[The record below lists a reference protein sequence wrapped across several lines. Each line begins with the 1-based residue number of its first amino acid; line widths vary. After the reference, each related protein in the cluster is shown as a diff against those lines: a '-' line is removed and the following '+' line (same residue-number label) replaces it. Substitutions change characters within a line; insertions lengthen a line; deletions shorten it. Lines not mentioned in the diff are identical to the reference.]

1 MKKKSLIFI
10 LIACLGW
17 SLTSCQDMLTP
28 SSERHRYEIAQ
39 DTLYS
44 YWGILRSLQNV
55 AERYVVL
62 GEFRG
67 DLVDRTSYLSDSIR
81 TILDFDMQAATDGSN
96 RFLRAVD
103 YYHVVN
109 SCNAYLASYDSLRTV
124 GTLEPYMKK
133 EAAQVSAIRAWTYL
147 QMVLA
152 YGKVPFYTK
161 PLLTTDEIASYKSH
175 SQTATID
182 NLADLL
188 VEDLEQAARVEAQY
202 GFPQYD
208 TYDNGVYDVHSSKLM
223 FPVKIVLG
231 DLFLAKGD
239 KASCA
244 RAAQYYYDYLSGNQG
259 LSIIPAG
266 GAVPEG
272 YDYYGFR
279 PEGVTTTLYL
289 PNVSSLY
296 HTPWTETS
304 RTSRVREGIT
314 AIASSANKLW
324 GNVLRGVNEIY
335 GYTSEIQMNTEGND
349 TSATSNAYIIL
360 TPRYDHKQIVASQA
374 YLDLCDAQDYEFYI
388 GAGDDQTQWVLTTD
402 PNVGDARRYWLS
414 EVYQTYSDGTSAP
427 ERFITKQNPY
437 GDFTA
442 VFPMIY
448 RKSHVWL
455 RFAEAICNAGYPG
468 YAFAILKDGLCNVTD
483 WLPEANAQDFE
494 GVYRY
499 SYVTQTGE
507 TVTSDESRQALAEQL
522 IADVQFVDDAA
533 RQDSLTKLLA
543 KIDSSVV
550 SLRNTPN
557 PLSTKMIN
565 YIALDEIENRP
576 SYLNFNFTSF
586 QGDKSIN
593 RVVVRASMESTRSSF
608 ISDDSQEMKDFTNGI
623 HSRGC
628 GYVRFSDREK
638 SAFNYVAMVSKKA
651 KENYGKTLTKEDIY
665 DPANKELVQKC
676 VEDLIVDEGALEL
689 AFEGNRFFDLMRV
702 AHRRGDPAY
711 LADKIA
717 QRNPALRSRLMN
729 ESNWYFPLPNN

>member
-44 YWGILRSLQNV
+44 YWGILRSMQNI

-81 TILDFDMQAATDGSN
+81 AILDYDMQAATDGSN

-103 YYHVVN
+103 FYHIVN

-124 GTLEPYMKK
+124 GTLVPYMKK

-147 QMVLA
+147 QLVLT
-152 YGKVPFYTK
+152 YGEVPFYTK
-161 PLLTTDEIASYKSH
+161 PLLTTDEIKSYMNNR
-175 SQTATID
+175 QMVTID

-188 VEDLEQAARVEAQY
+188 VADLEQAAQVEAQY

-208 TYDNGVYDVHSSKLM
+208 TYQNGAYGVHSSKLM

-259 LSIIPAG
+259 MSIIPAG
-266 GAVPEG
+266 GALPAG
-272 YDYYGFR
+272 YDFYGHRYEGETTPTYSLFTTYYM
-279 PEGVTTTLYL
+279 
-289 PNVSSLY
+289 
-296 HTPWTETS
+296 PWTETVATARS
-304 RTSRVREGIT
+304 RESIT

-324 GNVLRGVNEIY
+324 GSVLRGVNEIY
-335 GYTSEIQMNTEGND
+335 GFTSEISMQTEGND
-349 TSATSNAYIIL
+349 TTSQSSAYITL
-360 TPRYDHKQIVASQA
+360 TPSYDHKQIYASKA
-374 YLDLCDAQDYEFYI
+374 YQDLCDAQNFEVYI
-388 GAGDDQTQWVLTTD
+388 GSGTDQTQWNLRTD
-402 PNVGDARRYWLS
+402 PNVGDARRYWLDDI
-414 EVYQTYSDGTSAP
+414 YQNYSDGTSGV
-427 ERFITKQNPY
+427 ERFITKQNPN
-437 GDFTA
+437 GIFSPI
-442 VFPMIY
+442 FPMVY
-448 RKSHVWL
+448 RKSQVWL
-455 RFAEAICNAGYPG
+455 RFAEALCNAGYPG
-468 YAFAILKDGLCNVTD
+468 HAFAILKDGLCNDAD
-483 WLPEANAQDFE
+483 WLPEANDQDYD
-494 GVYRY
+494 GIYRY
-499 SYVTQTGE
+499 SFITAEGNTI
-507 TVTSDESRQALAEQL
+507 TSDESRDALAAQV
-522 IADVQFVDDAA
+522 IANVDFADEAA
-533 RQDSLTKLLA
+533 KQDSLNKVLDA
-543 KIDSSVV
+543 IDSSLVG
-550 SLRNTPN
+550 
-557 PLSTKMIN
+557 LSNMPSALSNKMVN

-576 SYLNFNFTSF
+576 PYLNFNFTTF
-586 QGDKSIN
+586 QGGNVTNYLIVKS
-593 RVVVRASMESTRSSF
+593 SMERTPTRPYPADGSMEITRF
-608 ISDDSQEMKDFTNGI
+608 ANGI

-628 GYVRFSDREK
+628 GHVRFSDREK

-651 KENYGKTLTKEDIY
+651 KENYGQSLTKEDIY

-689 AFEGNRFFDLMRV
+689 AFEGSRFFDLMRV
-702 AHRRGDPAY
+702 ARRRGEPAY
-711 LADKIA
+711 LANKVG
-717 QRNPALRSRLMN
+717 QRNPALKTLLLQ
-729 ESNWYFPLPNN
+729 EKNWYFPLPKN